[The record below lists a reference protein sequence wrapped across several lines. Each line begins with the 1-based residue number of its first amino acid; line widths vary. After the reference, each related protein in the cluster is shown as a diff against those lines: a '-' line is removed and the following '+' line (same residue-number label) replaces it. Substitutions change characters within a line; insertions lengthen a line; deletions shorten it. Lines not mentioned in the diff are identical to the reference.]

1 MNKEEADYLYLDRF
15 QGQIQHEM
23 KNAMDGGTEE
33 DLAMAILH
41 AEEYQALK
49 YGPQKPITAKSVLQD
64 LYELTQAQDIRD
76 ADTGEEISLG
86 DFQDMVYQD
95 VETLADLLEIEL
107 ED

>member
-23 KNAMDGGTEE
+23 KNAMEGGTEE

-49 YGPQKPITAKSVLQD
+49 YGPKKPITVKSVLQD
-64 LYELTQAQDIRD
+64 LYELTQAQNIRD
-76 ADTGEEISLG
+76 ADIGEKVTLE

-95 VETLADLLEIEL
+95 VETLADLLGIEL

>member
-49 YGPQKPITAKSVLQD
+49 YGPQKPRTVKSVLQD

-95 VETLADLLEIEL
+95 VETLADLLGIEL

>member
-1 MNKEEADYLYLDRF
+1 MNETDYLYLDRF

-49 YGPQKPITAKSVLQD
+49 YGPQKPRTVKSVLQD

-95 VETLADLLEIEL
+95 AETLADLLGIEL

>member
-1 MNKEEADYLYLDRF
+1 MNKEKADYLYLDRF

-41 AEEYQALK
+41 AEEYQAFK
-49 YGPQKPITAKSVLQD
+49 YGPKKPITVKSVLQD

-76 ADTGEEISLG
+76 ADTGEKVTLEE
-86 DFQDMVYQD
+86 FQDMVYQD
-95 VETLADLLEIEL
+95 VETLADLLGIEL

>member
-15 QGQIQHEM
+15 HGQIQHEM

-49 YGPQKPITAKSVLQD
+49 YGPQKPRTVKSVLQD

-95 VETLADLLEIEL
+95 AETLADLLGIEL